1 MKIFNLV
8 IAVIYTLVYLM
19 LLAVGFIDMDSDM
32 VVGAIF
38 LSLPVVANWLSF
50 YYWK

>member
-1 MKIFNLV
+1 MKVFNLV
-8 IAVIYTLVYLM
+8 IAVVYTLVYFALFAAG
-19 LLAVGFIDMDSDM
+19 AVDGDSDM